1 MIRTIILDDEKI
13 IRKGIQK
20 IIRENLPELEVTAS
34 LQNGRECLEYLE
46 ISGADLIISDI
57 RMPYVDGL
65 ELLKT
70 LRNRGQQTDVF
81 LISGF
86 DDFDYCRTA
95 LKYGAQDYLLKPIDK
110 NDFIRSLRA
119 YIDRCDENRA
129 GNRVD
134 VKLNEDDR
142 RTIREIKKYLRNHFS
157 QDITLKELS
166 DKFYMNP
173 SYISQLFKKETGVT
187 ITEYLIRIKME
198 MAGIMLKDPAVRISD
213 VSAQVGYKNPKQF
226 ASMFKKVMGLT
237 PSQYRDHFE

>member
-81 LISGF
+81 QM
-86 DDFDYCRTA
+86 C
-95 LKYGAQDYLLKPIDK
+95 
-110 NDFIRSLRA
+110 IRDRLCCAPARRA
-119 YIDRCDENRA
+119 CITGCQKWYT
-129 GNRVD
+129 
-134 VKLNEDDR
+134 LNERDCLIYDINR
-142 RTIREIKKYLRNHFS
+142 SQTISFLN
-157 QDITLKELS
+157 
-166 DKFYMNP
+166 
-173 SYISQLFKKETGVT
+173 
-187 ITEYLIRIKME
+187 
-198 MAGIMLKDPAVRISD
+198 
-213 VSAQVGYKNPKQF
+213 
-226 ASMFKKVMGLT
+226 
-237 PSQYRDHFE
+237 